1 VLPKGLLEL
10 WGKDLA
16 GDGDFYLKNAC
27 SNRTLALA
35 GRLQLGAHPGWS
47 GFNPYK
53 HIEKNIV
60 LPYIL
65 FYCPFCVMAIYML
78 ENGSSHCCSVLPE
91 CRDL

>member
-1 VLPKGLLEL
+1 MCVLEL

-16 GDGDFYLKNAC
+16 AADRDFYLKNTC

-65 FYCPFCVMAIYML
+65 LLYCPFCVMAIYMV
-78 ENGSSHCCSVLPE
+78 ENGSSCCCSVTLG